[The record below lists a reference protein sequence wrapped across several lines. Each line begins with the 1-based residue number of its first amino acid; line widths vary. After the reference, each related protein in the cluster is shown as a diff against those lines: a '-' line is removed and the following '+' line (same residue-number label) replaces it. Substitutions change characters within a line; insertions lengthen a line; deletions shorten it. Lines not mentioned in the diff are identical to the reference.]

1 MTPGSETD
9 WDDVVEAGRIMDEA
23 AMPDEQ
29 VVWVGNG
36 IVITERPD
44 AFVVY
49 GEPQD
54 PLSWESRI

>member
-1 MTPGSETD
+1 MTSETD
-9 WDDVVEAGRIMDEA
+9 WDAVVEAGRLMDEA

-29 VVWVGNG
+29 IVCIING

-49 GEPQD
+49 TVPQD
-54 PLSWESRI
+54 PAHWEPQI